1 MCRLVDQ
8 MIRYIDTHAH
18 YDDERFEA
26 DRTSVIN
33 SLLNRDIALI
43 VDPATDLESS
53 RLILELSM
61 TFPNYYCAV
70 GIHPHQASDAAE
82 CDIEA
87 LSVMCDRGSPGSE
100 KIVAIGE
107 TGLDYHYDFS
117 PRDVQIENFR
127 RNIQLALKHKLPLI
141 VHDRE
146 AHQDTLA
153 VLREENGFDTRVLY
167 HCYSG
172 SAEYAKELTELG
184 CFFSFGGAVT
194 FKNAKK
200 FEEIIR
206 VIPNDRILPE
216 TDSPYMAPEPV
227 RGTRNDSSNLKYIYP
242 VLARLMGLS
251 NDEAAAVFADNTARF
266 FGIRE
271 LN

>member
-1 MCRLVDQ
+1 MYRQDDK

-18 YDDERFEA
+18 YDDERFDA
-26 DRTSVIN
+26 DRSQVIGG
-33 SLLNRDIALI
+33 LLDHEVALI
-43 VDPATDLESS
+43 IDPATDLNSS
-53 RLILELSM
+53 RRVLELS
-61 TFPNYYCAV
+61 TKYPNFYCAV
-70 GIHPHQASDAAE
+70 GVHPHQAAEASE

-87 LSVMCDRGSPGSE
+87 LSVLCEPSSPGAD

-117 PRDVQIENFR
+117 PRDVQLANFR
-127 RNIQLALKHKLPLI
+127 RNIRLALKHKLPLI

-146 AHQDTLA
+146 AHQDTLT

-200 FEEIIR
+200 FEDI
-206 VIPNDRILPE
+206 VLAIPIDRILPE

-251 NDEAAAVFADNTARF
+251 IEEAAAVFADNTARF

-271 LN
+271 FD